1 MSTDP
6 IASQNERVDWVD
18 YAKGICI
25 ILVVMM
31 HTVYGVEHV
40 LDGQGWMHA
49 VVDFAR
55 PFRMPDFFLVAG
67 LFLSRSIHGPLLDYV
82 DRKVVHFIYFYV
94 LWLALQFPVVEY
106 ETLVAHP
113 AYALKLWAFS
123 FIEPSNSLWFVHMLA
138 IFYVVTRLVR
148 HLPVWMVFAGA
159 FLLQSLYQLGFIDT
173 GFSVIDRFA
182 NRYVYFF
189 MGYAFAPQIFR
200 FAGRAAQAPLAGLV
214 GLLVWA
220 GMNWWAVTLGLQ
232 EEFLTSFLLGMAG
245 ATAVCVASAPAD
257 PVPDGGLPALL
268 RQALHRYLSQLCL
281 PIARHR
287 SARPAA
293 HGRAVG
299 RDRLDQRS
307 HTSGGGRPAAG
318 LPCADPQHALAHSVR
333 ASGMGQPC
341 RQPPRPSAGC
351 AAGEMIRH

>member
-31 HTVYGVEHV
+31 HVVYGVEHV

-214 GLLVWA
+214 GLLVWS

-245 ATAVCVASAPAD
+245 ATAVCVASALLTRFRMAD
-257 PVPDGGLPALL
+257 FLRYCGKHSIVIYLSFVFPLLAIERLVLPHTGALLGGIGWTSALTLLVAVGLPLAFHALIRNTPL
-268 RQALHRYLSQLCL
+268 RILYE
-281 PIARHR
+281 
-287 SARPAA
+287 RPAWA
-293 HGRAVG
+293 SLAGSRHARQRAA
-299 RDRLDQRS
+299 L
-307 HTSGGGRPAAG
+307 PAK
-318 LPCADPQHALAHSVR
+318 
-333 ASGMGQPC
+333 
-341 RQPPRPSAGC
+341 
-351 AAGEMIRH
+351 